1 MEVFADSTVS
11 GRWGAVLCLVAQQPV
26 EHVLDILTYRLT
38 PEPPSS
44 ATSGVAGGTATG
56 TSAPVAP
63 SPFAITL
70 VDLDRRVFSPGESL
84 AYEVVLENISSKA
97 VVLPWSP
104 DRVRFAE
111 LQDAVRGTLHLEVR
125 DAMGRTLLA
134 HMPSQCLYG
143 SPDVPDSLLTL
154 APRERARFRVPSTW
168 WVSERELDSMFQ
180 QPNGLLSLTVVYL
193 ADLNTTTPRLHES
206 SNRIDVTLQP
216 RRLTP
221 FRF

>member
-1 MEVFADSTVS
+1 VLVLAALVF
-11 GRWGAVLCLVAQQPV
+11 CLVGQQPV

-38 PEPPSS
+38 PEAPSS
-44 ATSGVAGGTATG
+44 ATSGVAGGIATG
-56 TSAPVAP
+56 TSGPVPP

-84 AYEVVLENISSKA
+84 VYEVVLENISSKA

-111 LQDAVRGTLHLEVR
+111 IKDAVRGSLHLEAR
-125 DAMGRTLLA
+125 DATGRTLLA
-134 HMPSQCLYG
+134 HLLSQCLYG

-154 APRERARFRVPSTW
+154 APRERARFRVPSMW
-168 WVSERELDSMFQ
+168 WVSERELDSMLR
-180 QPNGLLSLTVVYL
+180 QPNGLLTLTVVYL

-216 RRLTP
+216 RRLNPLP
-221 FRF
+221 F